1 MNPKNNPSSKK
12 EKPIPLKPKNN
23 DIESYINNE
32 LKTLKGMKK
41 KKIQPTVK
49 QNQPVIRDQESEKTK
64 NVLKESMSKGN
75 LNKNTKNNIID
86 DMNSSSSKFQG
97 FNNTN
102 SKLNETTSSNSSNK
116 NKDIKVN
123 HSFNKN
129 KKQEPF
135 SIKFPTDQI
144 KNEQTKEILDNLNKE
159 KKVKNPEMKIKGE
172 IKSNNKNLESNFN
185 LPKGKIYNE
194 QLNKIETEYYDD
206 YDEYND
212 FIKDE
217 KEIKKLNKKPVEDF
231 DDMFG
236 ENAEFNNVDDEYLK
250 PKIKQKY
257 KNKRDEIY
265 DRINELKG
273 AVNLNSE
280 NIIFYEFDYSNLD
293 LSSALVQKNNK
304 NEDAS
309 TNTEIIEMIEN
320 GTSTEKDNSI
330 IMNNKSNNKIENKNK
345 NENNNK
351 NDNINITNIN
361 NNISNKKISV
371 SNIGNYQP
379 LTYDAYKFFI
389 HISPY
394 IENILLNNINKYILQ
409 KKNAAK
415 ELTGMTRLDNNFQ
428 FPKDLLNYIFPSNTE
443 KVRITFKKFLF
454 FDTKPFHIA
463 ISISLTSEFSS
474 IISNIL
480 PDLGSNSTTCN
491 LIILFSCFNGNIE
504 KIFYS
509 FSQINDLIVIGE
521 SENILISAKADGQ
534 FDIYDLNGNNDIYY
548 MGYEK
553 QEQISLARAN
563 IDDFNDVIEPKFKLI
578 LPIANSNIS
587 YGFNSQIRKLIK
599 IISYKGVSNINNVN
613 RDKLYDILCI
623 DQLGFLGSF
632 QIRESQTHYNNQ
644 LENQINN
651 PYIKYDLNILI
662 KRVFNS
668 SQHKETEIIDM
679 KHFNENIIYLLSN
692 FGLCK
697 LIIEGKDTF
706 ILDPIYINN
715 NETNNNS
722 MTCFDISD
730 SGFVV
735 AGFNDH
741 SIKIFNDINK
751 DIIYSSIIG
760 DLKFGALINKI
771 VWSNVICKNNIGKLI
786 RKSLLANFYVF
797 TTKNDFIIY
806 DLNQKK
812 IEEIR
817 KVKKRKEMGSKL
829 NLTAKNSIIEISDSL
844 FTDYSNYILQSDSA
858 NLNEG
863 SVEINKLSLRKQF
876 YEESSIEKVNDKI
889 LMKILTLTNN

>member
-1 MNPKNNPSSKK
+1 MNPKNIPSSKK
-12 EKPIPLKPKNN
+12 EKPIPLKPKSNN
-23 DIESYINNE
+23 IESYINNE
-32 LKTLKGMKK
+32 LKTLKEMKK

-86 DMNSSSSKFQG
+86 DMNSSTSKFQG

-102 SKLNETTSSNSSNK
+102 SKLNETTSSNNSK
-116 NKDIKVN
+116 NKEIKVN
-123 HSFNKN
+123 QSFNKN

-172 IKSNNKNLESNFN
+172 INSNKKNLDSNFN
-185 LPKGKIYNE
+185 LPKGKMYNE
-194 QLNKIETEYYDD
+194 QLNKIETEFYDD

-212 FIKDE
+212 FIKDD
-217 KEIKKLNKKPVEDF
+217 KEIKKINKKPTEDF

-250 PKIKQKY
+250 PNIKQKY
-257 KNKRDEIY
+257 NNKRDEVY

-273 AVNLNSE
+273 AINLNSE

-293 LSSALVQKNNK
+293 FSSPLIQKNNK
-304 NEDAS
+304 NEDVS
-309 TNTEIIEMIEN
+309 TNTEIIEMIDN
-320 GTSTEKDNSI
+320 STSTEKDNSI
-330 IMNNKSNNKIENKNK
+330 IMNNKLK
-345 NENNNK
+345 NENKENENKENN
-351 NDNINITNIN
+351 NNNNNNINNINN

-371 SNIGNYQP
+371 SNIRNYQP
-379 LTYDAYKFFI
+379 LTYDAFKFFL
-389 HISPY
+389 HIGPY

-409 KKNAAK
+409 RKGKPS
-415 ELTGMTRLDNNFQ
+415 EQTGMTKLDKNFE

-443 KVRITFKKFLF
+443 QIKITFKKFLF
-454 FDTKPFHIA
+454 FNTKPYHIA

-474 IISNIL
+474 IISNIF
-480 PDLGSNSTTCN
+480 PDLGSNSTNCN
-491 LIILFSCFNGNIE
+491 LIILYSCFNGNIE

-509 FSQINDLIVIGE
+509 FGQINDLIVIGE

-534 FDIYDLNGNNDIYY
+534 FDIFDLNGNNDIYF

-553 QEQISLARAN
+553 KEQISLARAN
-563 IDDFNDVIEPKFKLI
+563 FDYLNDIIEPKFKLI

-587 YGFNSQIRKLIK
+587 FGFNSQIRKLIK
-599 IISYKGVSNINNVN
+599 IISYKGVSNINNIN
-613 RDKLYDILCI
+613 TDKLYDILCI

-662 KRVFNS
+662 KRLFNS

-679 KHFNENIIYLLSN
+679 KHYNENIIYLLSN

-706 ILDPIYINN
+706 TLDPIYINN
-715 NETNNNS
+715 NEINNNS

-730 SGFVV
+730 NGLIV
-735 AGFNDH
+735 AGFNDQ

-771 VWSNVICKNNIGKLI
+771 IWSNVICKNNIGKLI
-786 RKSLLANFYVF
+786 RKSLIANFYVF

-817 KVKKRKEMGSKL
+817 KVKKRKEMGNKL

-844 FTDYSNYILQSDSA
+844 FTDYSNYILQSDSSHS
-858 NLNEG
+858 NEG
-863 SVEINKLSLRKQF
+863 KIDIHKLSLRKQY
-876 YEESSIEKVNDKI
+876 YEENNIERVNDKI
-889 LMKILTLTNN
+889 LLKILSLTNN

>member
-102 SKLNETTSSNSSNK
+102 SKLNETTSSNNSK
-116 NKDIKVN
+116 NKEIKVN
-123 HSFNKN
+123 QSFNKN

-172 IKSNNKNLESNFN
+172 IKTNSTNLDSNFN
-185 LPKGKIYNE
+185 LPKGKMYNE

-330 IMNNKSNNKIENKNK
+330 IMNNKLK
-345 NENNNK
+345 NENKEN
-351 NDNINITNIN
+351 N
-361 NNISNKKISV
+361 NNII
-371 SNIGNYQP
+371 NI
-379 LTYDAYKFFI
+379 
-389 HISPY
+389 
-394 IENILLNNINKYILQ
+394 
-409 KKNAAK
+409 
-415 ELTGMTRLDNNFQ
+415 
-428 FPKDLLNYIFPSNTE
+428 
-443 KVRITFKKFLF
+443 
-454 FDTKPFHIA
+454 
-463 ISISLTSEFSS
+463 
-474 IISNIL
+474 
-480 PDLGSNSTTCN
+480 
-491 LIILFSCFNGNIE
+491 
-504 KIFYS
+504 
-509 FSQINDLIVIGE
+509 
-521 SENILISAKADGQ
+521 
-534 FDIYDLNGNNDIYY
+534 
-548 MGYEK
+548 
-553 QEQISLARAN
+553 
-563 IDDFNDVIEPKFKLI
+563 
-578 LPIANSNIS
+578 
-587 YGFNSQIRKLIK
+587 
-599 IISYKGVSNINNVN
+599 
-613 RDKLYDILCI
+613 
-623 DQLGFLGSF
+623 
-632 QIRESQTHYNNQ
+632 
-644 LENQINN
+644 
-651 PYIKYDLNILI
+651 
-662 KRVFNS
+662 
-668 SQHKETEIIDM
+668 
-679 KHFNENIIYLLSN
+679 
-692 FGLCK
+692 
-697 LIIEGKDTF
+697 
-706 ILDPIYINN
+706 
-715 NETNNNS
+715 
-722 MTCFDISD
+722 
-730 SGFVV
+730 
-735 AGFNDH
+735 
-741 SIKIFNDINK
+741 
-751 DIIYSSIIG
+751 
-760 DLKFGALINKI
+760 
-771 VWSNVICKNNIGKLI
+771 
-786 RKSLLANFYVF
+786 
-797 TTKNDFIIY
+797 
-806 DLNQKK
+806 
-812 IEEIR
+812 
-817 KVKKRKEMGSKL
+817 
-829 NLTAKNSIIEISDSL
+829 
-844 FTDYSNYILQSDSA
+844 
-858 NLNEG
+858 
-863 SVEINKLSLRKQF
+863 
-876 YEESSIEKVNDKI
+876 
-889 LMKILTLTNN
+889 